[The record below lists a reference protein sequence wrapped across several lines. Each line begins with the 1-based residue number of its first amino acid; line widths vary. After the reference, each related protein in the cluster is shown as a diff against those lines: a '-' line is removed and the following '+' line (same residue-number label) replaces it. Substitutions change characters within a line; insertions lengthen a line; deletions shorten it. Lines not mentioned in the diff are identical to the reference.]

1 MIAVATAAVLSF
13 AYIGVFRYWTPI
25 DCEEF
30 LPFKHRRDRV
40 LKRFRDGRRVYA
52 QTGTDMN
59 FRRSLPEIRC
69 AMIYWT
75 TTIPHH
81 NGPPPDPFQE
91 MHAGCESCELL
102 GDVHQVQ
109 VRPICTSLLALGP
122 ILFTQAES
130 LLRKISA
137 AARRSEM
144 DHLPS
149 GVNRPKPDQRAFNFP
164 QGDFR
169 TTGRRTPGRLDNCI
183 RKRLRVRHPAR
194 HGRPPACLFGTITM
208 GCRSAP
214 ILPISPFRPPL
225 RRSRSITSR
234 TSSIGRRRFHY

>member
-91 MHAGCESCELL
+91 MHAGCGSCELL
-102 GDVHQVQ
+102 GDVHQVH

-122 ILFTQAES
+122 ILFTQAKS
-130 LLRKISA
+130 MG
-137 AARRSEM
+137 RRS
-144 DHLPS
+144 P
-149 GVNRPKPDQRAFNFP
+149 
-164 QGDFR
+164 
-169 TTGRRTPGRLDNCI
+169 
-183 RKRLRVRHPAR
+183 RLRVD
-194 HGRPPACLFGTITM
+194 
-208 GCRSAP
+208 
-214 ILPISPFRPPL
+214 
-225 RRSRSITSR
+225 
-234 TSSIGRRRFHY
+234 RRRTIFRVASTDRNQISGLSTSHKGTSGERSLMPPCQDDRAASI